1 MVRPTTIPSTSSR
14 TTIRTSGFL
23 PPGRGRR
30 VLLMCDRGR
39 GRGGG
44 RPPHDW
50 LSSRWRWGYAVG
62 EAHDAAAE
70 LRQRLG
76 RKEARETWVN
86 QLLDK
91 EDVVPWDEALLA
103 LALRIQRSV
112 NTGQLGRGQELA
124 QVLDNMAGGKYGS
137 GAEPNEDLC
146 QALEKGVKELAS
158 GEALVSGFQ
167 GDKDRATLLKALLS
181 MNFVKD
187 GL

>member
-1 MVRPTTIPSTSSR
+1 MCDR
-14 TTIRTSGFL
+14 
-23 PPGRGRR
+23 GRG
-30 VLLMCDRGR
+30 RGR

-70 LRQRLG
+70 LRRRLG

-86 QLLDK
+86 QLLDIDK
-91 EDVVPWDEALLA
+91 EDAVPWDEALLA

-112 NTGQLGRGQELA
+112 NTGQLGREQELA

-158 GEALVSGFQ
+158 DEALVSGFQ